1 MNAAPHR
8 AFCDCGRP
16 ATDSLAVLGYAAVCF
31 SIDSARLRME
41 RERRQKERRHKL
53 RARLDSIFGESES
66 YSSPLQHSH

>member
-16 ATDSLAVLGYAAVCF
+16 ATDKLGSSWICAVCF

-41 RERRQKERRHKL
+41 RERRQKERREKL